1 MEQLKEIQLLRQ
13 KRYITITRE
22 HKLKEFL
29 DTSKQRIQK
38 KKAKIISDFVHNI
51 FDKYIFYPH
60 DQIEGIYRYRTTL
73 MFGFN
78 LRDRDEVNDMRSAML
93 VSSNQTDIDVEQL
106 YINYYGFET
115 IIDILYICFDIRW
128 LIKNRRDETIEVN
141 NKFYYLSKHQL
152 AEINKIW
159 SDVNPSMS
167 SGVRYKQNL
176 EYMRAMR
183 DDMSK

>member
-1 MEQLKEIQLLRQ
+1 
-13 KRYITITRE
+13 
-22 HKLKEFL
+22 
-29 DTSKQRIQK
+29 
-38 KKAKIISDFVHNI
+38 
-51 FDKYIFYPH
+51 
-60 DQIEGIYRYRTTL
+60 

>member
-78 LRDRDEVNDMRSAML
+78 LR
-93 VSSNQTDIDVEQL
+93 
-106 YINYYGFET
+106 
-115 IIDILYICFDIRW
+115 W
-128 LIKNRRDETIEVN
+128 LIKKRRDETIEVN

-176 EYMRAMR
+176 EYMRAM
-183 DDMSK
+183 